1 MEGQNLISALRPGPE
16 CPSIERLGRYVDGG
30 LTLEERR
37 REEPHIAACPNC
49 QAELALLQAFAT
61 PAIRD
66 DDAKVVRWGVEE
78 LRRREPEI
86 FDDGSLKDLYVRR
99 WLWIGRLR
107 PALALAVVL
116 LMLGGGYYLGN
127 QGTPR
132 LPADIGSSPDAT
144 RSLSV
149 TVRGPIGDQ
158 ASVPARL
165 QWEPVNGA
173 ARYRVRLSEVDRQ
186 EIWVGRR
193 RGHRDR
199 SAVRRSCAHRARE
212 DAGVAGDRLRCVER
226 GDCRIRRAAVP
237 AGGASALAR
246 SVGRG
251 SLRSPR

>member
-1 MEGQNLISALRPGPE
+1 MEGQNLISALQPGPE

-66 DDAKVVRWGVEE
+66 DEAKVVRWGVEE

-116 LMLGGGYYLGN
+116 LMLGGGYYLSN

-132 LPADIGSSPDAT
+132 LPADIGSNPEAT

-149 TVRGPIGDQ
+149 TVRAPIGDQ

-173 ARYRVRLSEVDRQ
+173 TRYRVRLSEVDRQ
-186 EIWVGRR
+186 EIWSGDSVGTEI
-193 RGHRDR
+193 DLP
-199 SAVRRSCAHRARE
+199 SDVRAR
-212 DAGVAGDRLRCVER
+212 
-226 GDCRIRRAAVP
+226 IVP
-237 AGGASALAR
+237 GKTLVWQVTAYGASNAAIAESAAQPFRL
-246 SVGRG
+246 VGLG
-251 SLRSPR
+251 ADAPR